1 MKSNNSHPYSTWITV
16 DLGAIENNISLL
28 TAQTG
33 VPIMAVVKANAYGH
47 GMIPVARAALQG
59 GAEWL
64 GVARVDE
71 ALELRKA
78 QFTCP
83 ILVMG
88 YSPEYNLREAVS
100 SDIST
105 AIWSIE
111 QLDSLSRLA
120 SELQVPAKVHL
131 KIDTGM
137 SRLGAA
143 RHQALSLAEEI
154 VNAEFVEFE
163 GLFTHYAR
171 ADETDQLSIKEQ
183 ETEFLEV
190 LEKLFRSGY
199 KPAYVHAANSAAS
212 LFWPDSRFNLIR
224 PGISI
229 YGLHPSRECRLPGD
243 FQSALEW
250 KAILSQVKVLP
261 PGRGVSYG
269 HEYITQKDERIG
281 TIPIGYAD
289 GFRRVGNNQVLVG
302 GKIVPV
308 VGRVCMDQVC
318 VQLDELPD
326 AKAGDEVVIIG
337 TQGEARI
344 TAEQIADRWGTINY
358 EVVCGLAARVPR
370 IFLELDEQIK

>member
-1 MKSNNSHPYSTWITV
+1 MNNKNSDSYSTWITV
-16 DLGAIENNISLL
+16 DLNAIENNISFLA
-28 TAQTG
+28 TQTG

-47 GMIPVARAALQG
+47 GIIPVSRAALRG

-64 GVARVDE
+64 GVARVEE
-71 ALELRKA
+71 ALELRNAKI
-78 QFTCP
+78 TCP

-88 YSPEYNLREAVS
+88 YTPESSLSEAAS
-100 SDIST
+100 SDISI
-105 AIWSIE
+105 AIWSKD

-120 SELQVPAKVHL
+120 SELNVLAKAHL

-143 RHQALSLAEEI
+143 GQEALSLAEEI
-154 VNAEFVEFE
+154 VNTEFVEFE

-171 ADETDQLSIKEQ
+171 ADETDQSSAKAQ

-190 LEKLFRSGY
+190 IENLTRSGL
-199 KPAYVHAANSAAS
+199 KPTYVHAANSAAS
-212 LFWPDSRFNLIR
+212 LFRPDSRFSLIR

-229 YGLHPSRECRLPGD
+229 YGLHPSRERRLPSD
-243 FQSALEW
+243 FRSALEW
-250 KAILSQVKVLP
+250 KAVLSQVKVLS

-281 TIPIGYAD
+281 TVPIGYAD
-289 GFRRVGNNQVLVG
+289 GLRRVGNNQVLVG
-302 GKIVPV
+302 GKMVPV

-318 VQLDELPD
+318 VQLDELPG

-337 TQGEARI
+337 TQGDARI

-358 EVVCGLAARVPR
+358 EVVCGLAARIPR
-370 IFLELDEQIK
+370 IYLEHRE